1 MTSHPERPVD
11 TLTERQRTFDAD
23 QMAVAS
29 FILGLLGLLVFN
41 LVLGP
46 CAIVLATIALVRR
59 TGRPVRAGLGIALGL
74 ADLAVLAAS
83 VAATPGTIWHVA

>member
-1 MTSHPERPVD
+1 MD

-59 TGRPVRAGLGIALGL
+59 TRRPVRAGLGIALGL

-83 VAATPGTIWHVA
+83 VAATPGMIWHVA

>member
-1 MTSHPERPVD
+1 MD
-11 TLTERQRTFDAD
+11 TTVIQRQRVFDAD

-46 CAIVLATIALVRR
+46 CAIGLAAVALFRR
-59 TGRPVRAGLGIALGL
+59 TRRPVRAGLGIALGV
-74 ADLAVLAAS
+74 ADLAVLAMT
-83 VAATPGTIWHVA
+83 VMAAHGTLWHAA

>member
-1 MTSHPERPVD
+1 VD

-46 CAIVLATIALVRR
+46 CAIVLAAIALIRR
-59 TGRPVRAGLGIALGL
+59 TRRPVRAGLGIALGL

-83 VAATPGTIWHVA
+83 VAASHGTIWHVG